1 MNDAHD
7 TTTETLSLEA
17 DPAMHTA
24 TGPTFRHSQA
34 MRELPRCLPL
44 ALLAVVLV
52 TSLVQAQDKYPSA
65 AELPS
70 RAELPDPLVALD
82 GHRIATADEWN
93 AQRRPELKKL
103 IQHYMYGFLPPAP
116 AKVLGKVEHADKS
129 YFGGK
134 ATRKLVTVS
143 WGGPEMPVINLLLVT
158 PNQRSRPA
166 PVFVGVNFCGNHT
179 LVNDPLVPLPKGWIY
194 KSCPGCANEVAT
206 EEGRGKQID
215 VWNLEMA
222 IDRGYA
228 VATFYS
234 GDIDPDKPDFTDGVH
249 PHYWKPGQ
257 KQPGPDDWGTIAAWS
272 WGIHRAIDYLV
283 SDRDLDSK
291 RIAVV
296 GHSRLGK
303 TSLLA
308 AALDDRIALAI
319 PHQAGCGGTAPSRG
333 KVGESV
339 KQINDRFPHW
349 FCDEFTQF
357 NDDPTRLPFDQN
369 ALVALCAPRPV
380 LFSNAVEDT
389 WANPDGQ
396 LEVLKAANG
405 AYQLLGAGGIDPQA
419 RPEVGRLIDSRLGYF
434 LRGGKHSMNAED
446 WKAFLDFADKQFG
459 PAKN

>member
-1 MNDAHD
+1 MLTCSSSAPRRSGAGI
-7 TTTETLSLEA
+7 LSLHLVA
-17 DPAMHTA
+17 LSS
-24 TGPTFRHSQA
+24 FV
-34 MRELPRCLPL
+34 L
-44 ALLAVVLV
+44 ASLD
-52 TSLVQAQDKYPSA
+52 TSAGRLTAQDKFPTA

-70 RAELPDPLVALD
+70 RPELPDPLVALD
-82 GHRIATADEWN
+82 GRRVETADEWN
-93 AQRRPELKKL
+93 ARRRPELKRL

-116 AKVLGKVEHADKS
+116 AKVTGKIEQLDKN

-134 ATRKLVTVS
+134 ATKKLVTVS
-143 WGGPEMPVINLLLVT
+143 WGGPEMPTISLLLVV
-158 PNQRSRPA
+158 PNQRTRPA
-166 PVFVGVNFCGNHT
+166 PIFVGMNFCGNHT
-179 LVNDPLVPLPKGWIY
+179 LVDDPSIPLAKGWVY

-222 IDRGYA
+222 IERGYA

-249 PHYWKPGQ
+249 PHYLKPGQ
-257 KQPGPDDWGTIAAWS
+257 KSPGSDDWGTIAAWA
-272 WGIHRAIDYLV
+272 WGIHRAIDYVV
-283 SDRDLDSK
+283 SDQDLDAK

-308 AALDDRIALAI
+308 AALDDRVALAI

-369 ALVALCAPRPV
+369 ALVAVCAPRPI

-396 LEVLKAANG
+396 LEVLKGANG
-405 AYQLLGAGGIDPQA
+405 VYRLLGSGGIDPSA
-419 RPEVGRLIDSRLGYF
+419 KPEIGKLIDSRLGYF
-434 LRGGKHSMNAED
+434 LRNGKHSMNAED
-446 WKAFLDFADKQFG
+446 WKAFIDFADKQLG
-459 PAKN
+459 RP